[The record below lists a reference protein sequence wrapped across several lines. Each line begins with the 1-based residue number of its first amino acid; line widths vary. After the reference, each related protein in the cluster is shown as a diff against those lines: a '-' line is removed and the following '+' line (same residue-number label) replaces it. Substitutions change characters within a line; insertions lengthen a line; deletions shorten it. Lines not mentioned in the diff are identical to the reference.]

1 MENKSY
7 TELKVW
13 QEAREMVKKIYSISQ
28 SFPKEEIYGLQ
39 QQIRRCAISV
49 PSNIAEGIGRNHNK
63 DTVQFLYIAK
73 GSLYEMETQLY
84 LAMDLK
90 YITEK
95 TLSETLE
102 HLISIRKLLLGFIK
116 YKNSKAASS
125 RHSALST
132 QHQ

>member
-13 QEAREMVKKIYSISQ
+13 QEARRMVKRIYSISQ

-84 LAMDLK
+84 LAMDLN

-116 YKNSKAASS
+116 YKNPKAAPTQ
-125 RHSALST
+125 HSALST
-132 QHQ
+132 QH

>member
-90 YITEK
+90 YISEK

-102 HLISIRKLLLGFIK
+102 HLISVRKLLLGFIK

-125 RHSALST
+125 QHSALST
-132 QHQ
+132 KHQ